1 MPFLILGIY
10 SDIMYQEQI
19 YSEIPHK
26 KEEEESN
33 RDQILKKF
41 VQGMYQYGQN
51 LEGEDLHS
59 LNKEK

>member
-1 MPFLILGIY
+1 
-10 SDIMYQEQI
+10 MYQEQI